1 MMTAKDLRPAD
12 DHYLQRPRGSFP
24 KADDN
29 DASLIERSSSAPAS
43 IVALYCPAGCAWFW
57 ARADIEIG
65 LAMSASDLFMQRGVL
80 SSRDWC
86 LDRFRTLLSGEIGV
100 AVRTDAYSASTV
112 MSRVGS
118 SIGSMI
124 LLSTGASNARV
135 GAFLAADFGRGFF
148 LGALIFA
155 RTLDLDFLGAARFV
169 AFLRAGLALAL
180 PRFELFLR
188 AVTRF
193 VALAMGCLL

>member
-43 IVALYCPAGCAWFW
+43 IVAYIAPPGAPVW

-86 LDRFRTLLSGEIGV
+86 LDRFRTH
-100 AVRTDAYSASTV
+100 Y
-112 MSRVGS
+112 
-118 SIGSMI
+118 
-124 LLSTGASNARV
+124 
-135 GAFLAADFGRGFF
+135 
-148 LGALIFA
+148 
-155 RTLDLDFLGAARFV
+155 
-169 AFLRAGLALAL
+169 RAK
-180 PRFELFLR
+180 
-188 AVTRF
+188 
-193 VALAMGCLL
+193 